1 LFSYTEGRGQI
12 IRVVPVRTTLLL
24 YFSGYGHTRKIAERI
39 RSRLIEQGEDTHAAA
54 LDDASIDPSAYDRI
68 IIGASIRNGKHKPQV
83 HDFIQRHLELLQ
95 QRPSGFFSVN
105 LVARKPGKNTP
116 ETNPYTQAFL
126 EKCPWTPD
134 LVGVFAGN
142 LDYQRYS
149 FTDRNIIRFIM
160 WLTKGPTDPYTNTEF
175 TDWDEVDR
183 FADRVA
189 ELGKPAKAA

>member
-1 LFSYTEGRGQI
+1 MSK
-12 IRVVPVRTTLLL
+12 TLLL
-24 YFSGYGHTRKIAERI
+24 YFSGYGHTRKIVQRI
-39 RSRLIEQGEDTHAAA
+39 RLRLEELGEEVHSAA
-54 LDDASIDPSAYDRI
+54 LTDEGVDPADYDRI
-68 IIGASIRNGKHKPQV
+68 ILGASIRNGKHKPPV
-83 HDFIQRHLELLQ
+83 HDFIRRHQALLE

-116 ETNPYTQAFL
+116 ETNPYVQAFL
-126 EKCPWTPD
+126 EKCPWKPD

-160 WLTKGPTDPYTNTEF
+160 WLTRGPTDPQTNAEF

-183 FADRVA
+183 FAERVA
-189 ELGKPAKAA
+189 ALGNPAMAA